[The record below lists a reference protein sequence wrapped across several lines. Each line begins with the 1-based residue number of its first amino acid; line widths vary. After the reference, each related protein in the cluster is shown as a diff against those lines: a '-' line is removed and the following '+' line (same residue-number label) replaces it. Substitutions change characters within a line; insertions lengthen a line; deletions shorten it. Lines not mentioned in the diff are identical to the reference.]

1 MGNTRDTGYLREL
14 VTYDGSNNVTF
25 PANVSLVAPAS
36 SDNSTKVPSTAWVRT
51 YVSGVASLSTSGT
64 SGANGSSGSS
74 GQTGAAGSSGSS
86 GQTGAAGSSGSS
98 GSSGQTGAAG
108 SSGSSGQSGAAGSSG
123 SSGSSGQTGAAGSS
137 GSSGQTGAAGSSGSS
152 GQSGAAGS
160 SGSSGSSG
168 TRGSSGSS
176 GSSGQSGAAGSSGSS
191 GQSGAA
197 GSSGSSGQ
205 TGGAG
210 SSGTSGT
217 SPSAAAYVAKAGDT
231 MTGTLRFTDSTNGIY
246 KSGDR
251 LTIRSESTD
260 NVANF
265 ANYGLYLPVLSQT
278 AGLYVESPIEARTGL
293 RMGSGAANGTI
304 TVGADTAATANR
316 LAQRDSN
323 GDITVRELVLN
334 VAVQDFTPSS
344 MVAIYPATNQA
355 VKVTASGAR
364 AFLSVPTRTGGDASG
379 TWGIS
384 ISGNAT
390 NLSGAGGSYIQ
401 STSTGTSYTANY
413 QIRENSGGGGN
424 TNEIY
429 APQLGFH
436 WSGVVASSIMMEA
449 SGRIAIRNNPG
460 GSYES
465 FIASDITAS
474 SNLTARSNTISGAS
488 GGVINL
494 GGSSSDPSSLGN
506 SGIIGLT
513 WGLRTDSQAYYMVKS
528 TSQSFGSYTYNR
540 LDLSWHT
547 GIIMGA
553 EPVYGG
559 IRMYNNS
566 LNVATGILFS
576 VGNGDSNVRATNDI
590 IAYASDRRLKH
601 SILPI
606 ENALSKVNSLTG
618 MTYQWN
624 DVGSKHGWDP
634 DTVTREAGV
643 FAQDVQAVLPEAVRL
658 APFDDEMGVS
668 KSGENFLTVKYEK
681 LVPLLIEAIKEQQT
695 QIEDQALEIRNLKAL
710 VGSLLGKNLK

>member
-1 MGNTRDTGYLREL
+1 
-14 VTYDGSNNVTF
+14 
-25 PANVSLVAPAS
+25 
-36 SDNSTKVPSTAWVRT
+36 
-51 YVSGVASLSTSGT
+51 
-64 SGANGSSGSS
+64 
-74 GQTGAAGSSGSS
+74 
-86 GQTGAAGSSGSS
+86 
-98 GSSGQTGAAG
+98 
-108 SSGSSGQSGAAGSSG
+108 
-123 SSGSSGQTGAAGSS
+123 
-137 GSSGQTGAAGSSGSS
+137 
-152 GQSGAAGS
+152 
-160 SGSSGSSG
+160 
-168 TRGSSGSS
+168 
-176 GSSGQSGAAGSSGSS
+176 
-191 GQSGAA
+191 
-197 GSSGSSGQ
+197 
-205 TGGAG
+205 
-210 SSGTSGT
+210 
-217 SPSAAAYVAKAGDT
+217 

-265 ANYGLYLPVLSQT
+265 ANYGLYLPVMSQT

-293 RMGSGAANGTI
+293 RIGSGAASGTI

-323 GDITVRELVLN
+323 GDIAVRELVLN
-334 VAVQDFTPSS
+334 VAVQEFTPSS
-344 MVAIYPATNQA
+344 MVAIYPTTNQA

-364 AFLSVPTRTGGDASG
+364 AFLNVPTRTGGDASG
-379 TWGIS
+379 TWSIS
-384 ISGNAT
+384 ISGNAATAT

-413 QIRENSGGGGN
+413 QVRENSGGGSN

-460 GSYES
+460 SSYES

-474 SNLTARSNTISGAS
+474 SNLTARSNTTSGAP

-494 GGSSSDPSSLGN
+494 GGSSSDPSGLGN

-513 WGLRTDSQAYYMVKS
+513 WGLRGDSQAYYMVKS
-528 TSQSFGSYTYNR
+528 TSQTYGSYTYNR

-553 EPVYGG
+553 SATYGG
-559 IRMYNNS
+559 IRMYNDS
-566 LNVATGILFS
+566 LNVANALLFS
-576 VGNGDSNVRATNDI
+576 VGNGDSNVKATNDI

-601 SILPI
+601 NILPI

-634 DTVTREAGV
+634 DTVAREAGV

-681 LVPLLIEAIKEQQT
+681 IVPLLIEAIKEQQV
-695 QIEDQALEIRNLKAL
+695 QIEDQKKEIQNLKAL
-710 VGSLLGKNLK
+710 VGSFLSKSLK